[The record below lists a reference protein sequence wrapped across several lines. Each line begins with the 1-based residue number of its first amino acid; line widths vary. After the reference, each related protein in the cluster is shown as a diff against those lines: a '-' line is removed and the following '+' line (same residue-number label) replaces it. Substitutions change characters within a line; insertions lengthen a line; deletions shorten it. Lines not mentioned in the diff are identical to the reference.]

1 MGFWQGIRALDAAER
16 RLLVEAITLLGFA
29 WIGLRIFSFPVLRRV
44 FDAYS
49 RKLRRAS
56 RAAPSPKQIAWAV
69 TKAGGKFPW
78 RITCVMEA
86 LAADAM
92 LRRHG
97 YMCEI
102 RLGVRPP
109 GHRPVPLQA
118 HAWVECEGA
127 VVVGAIDDLAD
138 YAPLSAPTRS

>member
-1 MGFWQGIRALDAAER
+1 MGFWRRIRALDAVER
-16 RLLVEAITLLGFA
+16 RLIVEAITLLGFA
-29 WIGLRIFSFPVLRRV
+29 WIGLRIFSFPMLRRV

-49 RKLRRAS
+49 RTLRITS

-69 TKAGGKFPW
+69 TTAGGKFPW
-78 RITCVMEA
+78 RITCLMEA

-97 YMCEI
+97 HICEL
-102 RLGVRPP
+102 RLGVQPP
-109 GHRPVPLQA
+109 GHGPIPLQA

-127 VVVGAIDDLAD
+127 VVVGDIDDLAD